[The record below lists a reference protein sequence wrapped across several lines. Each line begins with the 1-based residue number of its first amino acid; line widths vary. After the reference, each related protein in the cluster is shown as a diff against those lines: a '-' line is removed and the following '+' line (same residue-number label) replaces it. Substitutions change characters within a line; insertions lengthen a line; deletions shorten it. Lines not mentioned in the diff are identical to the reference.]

1 MYVLEQP
8 QSPLLESF
16 VFEDAVLQETVD
28 CLILG
33 EFSPEATMRDQA
45 IEISA

>member
-1 MYVLEQP
+1 MSVPEQP
-8 QSPLLESF
+8 QLPLLESF
-16 VFEDAVLQETVD
+16 IFEDVVLQEMVD

-33 EFSPEATMRDQA
+33 EFSPQVTMCDQA